1 MFADWGIMWEKSTI
15 AFPKVWNADM
25 VFPYTMEIWFKYFNL
40 HVLMDQQK
48 SN

>member
-1 MFADWGIMWEKSTI
+1 MRERFII

-25 VFPYTMEIWFKYFNL
+25 VFTHTMEIWFKCLNL

-48 SN
+48 SD